1 MQISTISNNRVD
13 ELENDDDADED
24 NQKEMQ
30 SLL

>member
-1 MQISTISNNRVD
+1 MQISTISNTRID
-13 ELENDDDADED
+13 ELENDDDVDED

>member
-1 MQISTISNNRVD
+1 MQISTISNTRLD
-13 ELENDDDADED
+13 ELENDDDVDED